1 MPRKCAVAD
10 SHPGNLCECRLQGC
24 QELAAKL
31 GIDLV
36 SRIILLDVSAD
47 VLIKEDRIHHP
58 VGIFAVAADRNIHVE
73 TDVLVHHAERDRI
86 RRAVLVS
93 DDLLCIKE
101 VDSLVSRRVAA
112 HRETLSELLKAV
124 PDALSEISVEDTRLR
139 GGIVHKL
146 SGFRADLNDRSLI
159 HDHHAL
165 SLIDRNDGSV
175 GDQVVTVFCV
185 IASI

>member
-1 MPRKCAVAD
+1 MTRKRTVAD
-10 SHPGNLCECRLQGC
+10 SHPGDFREGRLQSC
-24 QELAAKL
+24 QKLAAEL
-31 GIDLV
+31 GIDLI
-36 SRIILLDVSAD
+36 SRVIFLDVSAD

-124 PDALSEISVEDTRLR
+124 PDALSKVSVENTRLC
-139 GGIVHKL
+139 GGIINEL
-146 SGFRADLNDRSLI
+146 TSLRTYLDDSALVN
-159 HDHHAL
+159 DHHAL